1 MSAAFRPDLRLADG
15 ADPHFARSETGAN
28 SKKGMVLYMIFDAL
42 KNLKNYKGIHKNLD
56 AAIDFIAGTDFLKSS
71 EGKTDVCEAFY
82 YTKATIETRD
92 ITDAPFEAHKK
103 YIDIF
108 IPLTGREIV
117 KTADIN
123 SLTETY
129 PYQDADDFYL
139 FEGPTQVGAV
149 NTPET
154 FAILFPQD
162 AHNSAGG
169 VDGEVIQYEKIVVKV
184 RVE

>member
-1 MSAAFRPDLRLADG
+1 
-15 ADPHFARSETGAN
+15 
-28 SKKGMVLYMIFDAL
+28 MIFDAL
-42 KNLKNYKGIHKNLD
+42 KNLKSYKGISKNLD
-56 AAIDFIAGTDFLKSS
+56 AAIDFIAGTDFQKSS

-117 KTADIN
+117 KVADID
-123 SLTETY
+123 SLAETY

-139 FEGPTQVGAV
+139 FEGPAQVNAI
-149 NTPET
+149 NTPDT
-154 FAILFPQD
+154 FTILFRQD

-169 VDGEVIQYEKIVVKV
+169 VDGEVIAYEKIVVKV

>member
-1 MSAAFRPDLRLADG
+1 
-15 ADPHFARSETGAN
+15 
-28 SKKGMVLYMIFDAL
+28 MIFDAL
-42 KNLKNYKGIHKNLD
+42 KNLKKYKGISANLD
-56 AAIDFIAGTDFLKSS
+56 AAIDFIAGADFHRCG
-71 EGKTDVCEAFY
+71 EGRTDVCEGFY
-82 YTKATIETRD
+82 FTKATIETRE

-117 KTADIN
+117 KTADIS

-129 PYQDADDFYL
+129 PYQDVDDFYL
-139 FEGPTQVGAV
+139 FEGSTQVNAV

-169 VDGEVIQYEKIVVKV
+169 VDGEVIEYEKIVVKV

>member
-1 MSAAFRPDLRLADG
+1 
-15 ADPHFARSETGAN
+15 
-28 SKKGMVLYMIFDAL
+28 MIFDAL
-42 KNLKNYKGIHKNLD
+42 KNLKNYKGISKNLD
-56 AAIDFIAGTDFLKSS
+56 AAIDFIARTDFRGGS

-82 YTKATIETRD
+82 YTKATIETSD
-92 ITDAPFEAHKK
+92 ITDAPCEAHKK

-139 FEGPTQVGAV
+139 FEGPAQVNVV

-154 FAILFPQD
+154 FAILFPKD

-169 VDGEVIQYEKIVVKV
+169 VDGEAIEFEKIVVKV

>member
-1 MSAAFRPDLRLADG
+1 
-15 ADPHFARSETGAN
+15 
-28 SKKGMVLYMIFDAL
+28 MIFDTL
-42 KNLKNYKGIHKNLD
+42 KNLENYKGISKNLD
-56 AAIDFIAGTDFLKSS
+56 AAIDFIVGTDFQKSS

-82 YTKATIETRD
+82 FTKATVETRD

-117 KTADIN
+117 KTADIG

-139 FEGPTQVGAV
+139 FEGPAQVNAV

-154 FAILFPQD
+154 FAMLFPQD

-169 VDGEVIQYEKIVVKV
+169 VDGEGIEFEKIVVKV